1 MSSPATGR
9 VVVLGSLNADVFA
22 RVQRHP
28 RPGET
33 VLGSGGEV
41 RAGGKGANQAAAAAL
56 AGARV
61 VMVGA
66 VGSDAYAAVATGNLA
81 RAGVSLDAVRTVDG
95 PTGLALI
102 TVSADGEN
110 SIIVIPGANAQVGE
124 PELAQLDSLDAGD
137 VLVLQGEVPVESV
150 TAAALAAAARGARV
164 VLNLAPVIDLPA
176 GVLRLADPL
185 VVNEHEGAGALRLLG
200 GGALRLLGGGAL
212 RLVDADPTGGSPTEL
227 CAALREHGVPSVVMT
242 LGGQGALIAAAGPVT
257 AIPAEKVAV
266 VDTTGAGDAFAGA
279 LAAGLCAG
287 EDLVAAAQR
296 ASRFAAE
303 AVQHEGAQDS
313 YPDWRS

>member
-1 MSSPATGR
+1 MSSGR

-22 RVQRHP
+22 RVERHP

-56 AGARV
+56 AGAPV

-81 RAGVSLDAVRTVDG
+81 RAGVSLDAVRTVEG

-110 SIIVIPGANAQVGE
+110 SIIVIPGANAQVGAPDLGHLE
-124 PELAQLDSLDAGD
+124 TLSASD
-137 VLVLQGEVPVESV
+137 VLVLQGEVPVEAV
-150 TAAALAAAARGARV
+150 TAAAQTAAVRGARV
-164 VLNLAPVIDLPA
+164 VVNLAPVVALPA
-176 GVLRLADPL
+176 EVLQLADPL
-185 VVNEHEGAGALRLLG
+185 VVNEHEGEGALRLL
-200 GGALRLLGGGAL
+200 
-212 RLVDADPTGGSPTEL
+212 DADPSGLSPEKL
-227 CAALREHGVPSVVMT
+227 CQALRANGVPSVVMT
-242 LGGQGALIAAAGPVT
+242 LGGEGALIAADAVT
-257 AIPAEKVAV
+257 NIPAENVTV
-266 VDTTGAGDAFAGA
+266 VDTTGAGDAFVGA

-287 EDLVAAAQR
+287 EDLVAAARR
-296 ASRFAAE
+296 ATRFAAE

-313 YPDWRS
+313 YPDWRQR

>member
-1 MSSPATGR
+1 MSFGGR

-22 RVQRHP
+22 RVERHP
-28 RPGET
+28 LPGET

-81 RAGVSLDAVRTVDG
+81 QAGVSLDAVRTVDG

-124 PELAQLDSLDAGD
+124 PELAQLDSLGAGD
-137 VLVLQGEVPVESV
+137 VLVLQGEVPVGAV
-150 TAAALAAAARGARV
+150 TAAAETAAARGARV
-164 VLNLAPVIDLPA
+164 VINLAPVVPLPG

-185 VVNEHEGAGALRLLG
+185 VVNEHEGAGALELLDG
-200 GGALRLLGGGAL
+200 
-212 RLVDADPTGGSPTEL
+212 DPSGLSPSEL
-227 CAALREHGVPSVVMT
+227 CETLRSRGVPSVVMT
-242 LGGQGALIAAAGPVT
+242 LGGQGSLIAAATGPVT
-257 AIPAEKVAV
+257 AIPAEKVTV

-287 EDLVAAAQR
+287 EDLVAAAHR
-296 ASRFAAE
+296 ATRFAAE

-313 YPDWRS
+313 YPDWRAQ

>member
-1 MSSPATGR
+1 MSAAGR

-22 RVQRHP
+22 RVERHP

-66 VGSDAYAAVATGNLA
+66 VGTDAYAAVATGNLA

-110 SIIVIPGANAQVGE
+110 SIIVIPGANAHVGE
-124 PELAQLDSLDAGD
+124 PELAQLDSLRAGD
-137 VLVLQGEVPVESV
+137 VLVLQGEVPVEAV
-150 TAAALAAAARGARV
+150 TAAAKAAAAHGARV
-164 VLNLAPVIDLPA
+164 VVNLAPVVALPA
-176 GVLRLADPL
+176 DVLRLADPL
-185 VVNEHEGAGALRLLG
+185 VVNEHEGEGALRLLV
-200 GGALRLLGGGAL
+200 GGALPLL
-212 RLVDADPTGGSPTEL
+212 DADPREL
-227 CAALREHGVPSVVMT
+227 CEALRGNGVPSVVMT
-242 LGGQGALIAAAGPVT
+242 LGGEGALIATDSVT
-257 AIPAEKVAV
+257 QIPAEKVTV

-279 LAAGLCAG
+279 LAAGLCNG
-287 EDLVAAAQR
+287 DDLVESARR
-296 ASRFAAE
+296 ANRFAAE
-303 AVQHEGAQDS
+303 AVQHRGAQDS

>member
-1 MSSPATGR
+1 MSSGGR

-22 RVQRHP
+22 RVARHP

-81 RAGVSLDAVRTVDG
+81 QAGVSLGGVRTVDG

-124 PELAQLDSLDAGD
+124 PELAQLDSLGPWD
-137 VLVLQGEVPVESV
+137 VLVLQGEVPVEAV
-150 TAAALAAAARGARV
+150 TAAARAAAARGARV
-164 VLNLAPVIDLPA
+164 VVNLAPVVSLPA
-176 GVLRLADPL
+176 EVLRQADPL
-185 VVNEHEGAGALRLLG
+185 VVNEHEGEGALRLLS
-200 GGALRLLGGGAL
+200 GGALRLL
-212 RLVDADPTGGSPTEL
+212 DADPSGLSPNEL
-227 CAALREHGVPSVVMT
+227 CETLRSRGVPSVVMT
-242 LGGQGALIAAAGPVT
+242 LGGQGSLIADATGPVT
-257 AIPAEKVAV
+257 AIPAEKVTV

-287 EDLVAAAQR
+287 EELVAAAHR
-296 ASRFAAE
+296 ATRFAAQ

-313 YPDWRS
+313 YPDWRIPR

>member
-1 MSSPATGR
+1 MSAGGR

-22 RVQRHP
+22 RVERHP

-81 RAGVSLDAVRTVDG
+81 QAGVSLEAVRRVDG

-137 VLVLQGEVPVESV
+137 VLVLQGEVPVGAV
-150 TAAALAAAARGARV
+150 TAAAEIAAARGARV
-164 VLNLAPVIDLPA
+164 VINLAPVVPLPG

-185 VVNEHEGAGALRLLG
+185 VVNEHEGAGALELLDG
-200 GGALRLLGGGAL
+200 
-212 RLVDADPTGGSPTEL
+212 DPCGLSPSEL
-227 CAALREHGVPSVVMT
+227 CETLRSRGVPSVVMT
-242 LGGQGALIAAAGPVT
+242 LGGEGSLIAAATGPV
-257 AIPAEKVAV
+257 AQIPAEKVTV

-279 LAAGLCAG
+279 LAAGLCNG
-287 EDLVAAAQR
+287 DDLIEAAHR
-296 ASRFAAE
+296 ATRFAAE

-313 YPDWRS
+313 YPDWRQK

>member
-1 MSSPATGR
+1 M
-9 VVVLGSLNADVFA
+9 VVLGSLNADVFA
-22 RVQRHP
+22 RVDRHP

-61 VMVGA
+61 LMVGA
-66 VGSDAYAAVATGNLA
+66 VGNDAYAAVATGKLA
-81 RAGVSLDAVRTVDG
+81 QAGVSLDAVRTVQG

-110 SIIVIPGANAQVGE
+110 SIIVIPGANAKVGE
-124 PELAQLDSLDAGD
+124 PDLAHLEILCAGD
-137 VLVLQGEVPVESV
+137 VLVLQGEVPVETV
-150 TAAALAAAARGARV
+150 AAAARAASARGARV
-164 VLNLAPVIDLPA
+164 ILNLAPVVALPA
-176 GVLRLADPL
+176 EVLRLADPL
-185 VVNEHEGAGALRLLG
+185 VVNEHEGAGALKLL
-200 GGALRLLGGGAL
+200 
-212 RLVDADPTGGSPTEL
+212 DADPTGLDPEAL
-227 CAALREHGVPSVVMT
+227 CESLRAQGVPSVVMT
-242 LGGQGALIAAAGPVT
+242 LGGEGALIVAEAVT
-257 AIPAEKVAV
+257 QIPAEKVTV

-287 EDLVAAAQR
+287 EDLVAAAGR
-296 ASRFAAE
+296 ATRFAAE

>member
-1 MSSPATGR
+1 MSAGR

-33 VLGSGGEV
+33 VLGAGGEV

-66 VGSDAYAAVATGNLA
+66 VGDDAYAAVATGNLA
-81 RAGVSLDAVRTVDG
+81 RAGVSLDAVRTVGG

-110 SIIVIPGANAQVGE
+110 SIIVIPGANAAVGVPDLE
-124 PELAQLDSLDAGD
+124 HLESLGATD
-137 VLVLQGEVPVESV
+137 VLVLQGEVPVDTV
-150 TAAALAAAARGARV
+150 AAAAQAAAARGARV
-164 VLNLAPVIDLPA
+164 MVNLAPVVPLPA
-176 GVLRLADPL
+176 EVLRLADPL
-185 VVNEHEGAGALRLLG
+185 VVNEHEGEGALRLLG
-200 GGALRLLGGGAL
+200 
-212 RLVDADPTGGSPTEL
+212 ADPARESPTEL
-227 CAALREHGVPSVVMT
+227 CKALRTHGVRSVVMT
-242 LGGQGALIAAAGPVT
+242 LGGQGALIIDTTGSVT
-257 AIPAEKVAV
+257 QIPAEKVTV

-287 EDLVAAAQR
+287 EDLGTAARR
-296 ASRFAAE
+296 ATRFAAE

>member
-1 MSSPATGR
+1 MSSGGR

-22 RVQRHP
+22 RVERHP

-33 VLGSGGEV
+33 VLGAGGEV

-66 VGSDAYAAVATGNLA
+66 VGSDAYAAVATGNLVQ
-81 RAGVSLDAVRTVDG
+81 AGVSLDGVRTVDG

-110 SIIVIPGANAQVGE
+110 SIIVIPGANAHVGD
-124 PELAQLDSLDAGD
+124 PELAQLDSLDEAD
-137 VLVLQGEVPVESV
+137 VLVLQGEVPVEAV
-150 TAAALAAAARGARV
+150 AAAARAAAAHGARLV
-164 VLNLAPVIDLPA
+164 VNLAPVVPLPA
-176 GVLRLADPL
+176 EVLRLADPL
-185 VVNEHEGAGALRLLG
+185 VVNEHEGSGALRLLS
-200 GGALRLLGGGAL
+200 GGALL
-212 RLVDADPTGGSPTEL
+212 DADPAGLSPTEL
-227 CAALREHGVPSVVMT
+227 CEALRAHGVPSVVMT
-242 LGGQGALIAAAGPVT
+242 LGGEGSLIAAATGRAT
-257 AIPAEKVAV
+257 RIPAEKVTA

-287 EDLVAAAQR
+287 EDLVAAAHR
-296 ASRFAAE
+296 ATRFAAE

-313 YPDWRS
+313 YPDWRQP

>member
-1 MSSPATGR
+1 MSGGR

-56 AGARV
+56 AGAPV
-61 VMVGA
+61 LMVGA
-66 VGSDAYAAVATGNLA
+66 VGDDAYAAVATGNLA

-110 SIIVIPGANAQVGE
+110 SIIVIPGANAHVGE
-124 PELAQLDSLDAGD
+124 PELAHLENICAGD
-137 VLVLQGEVPVESV
+137 ILVLQGEVPIEAV
-150 TAAALAAAARGARV
+150 TAAARAATARGARV
-164 VLNLAPVIDLPA
+164 VVNLAPVVALPA
-176 GVLRLADPL
+176 EVLRLADPL
-185 VVNEHEGAGALRLLG
+185 VINEHEGEGALTLL
-200 GGALRLLGGGAL
+200 
-212 RLVDADPTGGSPTEL
+212 DADPTGLSPGQL
-227 CAALREHGVPSVVMT
+227 CEALRARGVPSVVMT
-242 LGGQGALIAAAGPVT
+242 LGGEGSLIAADALT
-257 AIPAEKVAV
+257 QIPAEKVAV

-287 EDLVAAAQR
+287 EDLVSAAHR
-296 ASRFAAE
+296 ATRFAAE
-303 AVQHEGAQDS
+303 AVQHDGAQDS
-313 YPDWRS
+313 YPDWRQA

>member
-1 MSSPATGR
+1 

-200 GGALRLLGGGAL
+200 GGALRL
-212 RLVDADPTGGSPTEL
+212 VDADPTGGSPTEL

>member
-1 MSSPATGR
+1 MTGR

-22 RVQRHP
+22 RVERHP
-28 RPGET
+28 KPGET

-56 AGARV
+56 AGAQV

-110 SIIVIPGANAQVGE
+110 SIIVIPGANAKVGQPDLIHLE
-124 PELAQLDSLDAGD
+124 SLTATD
-137 VLVLQGEVPVESV
+137 VLVLQGEVPAGTVA
-150 TAAALAAAARGARV
+150 TATRIAADCGARV
-164 VLNLAPVIDLPA
+164 VVNLAPVIPLPA
-176 GVLRLADPL
+176 EVLRRADPL
-185 VVNEHEGAGALRLLG
+185 VVNEHEGAGALRLFDADPSGLTPEG
-200 GGALRLLGGGAL
+200 VCEALRLL
-212 RLVDADPTGGSPTEL
+212 
-227 CAALREHGVPSVVMT
+227 GVPSVVMT
-242 LGGQGALIAAAGPVT
+242 LGGQGALIADDAVT
-257 AIPAEKVAV
+257 QIPAEKVDV

-287 EDLVAAAQR
+287 EDLVTAARR
-296 ASRFAAE
+296 ATRFAAE

>member
-200 GGALRLLGGGAL
+200 GGALRL
-212 RLVDADPTGGSPTEL
+212 VDADPTGGSPTEL

>member
-1 MSSPATGR
+1 MSTDGR

-22 RVQRHP
+22 RVARHP

-66 VGSDAYAAVATGNLA
+66 VGDDAYAAVATGNLVG
-81 RAGVSLDAVRTVDG
+81 AGVSMDGVRTVAG

-110 SIIVIPGANAQVGE
+110 SIIVIPGANAAVGE
-124 PELAQLDSLDAGD
+124 PELAQLDSLGAGD
-137 VLVLQGEVPVESV
+137 VVVLQGEVPVAAV
-150 TAAALAAAARGARV
+150 TAAARAAAERGARV
-164 VLNLAPVIDLPA
+164 VVNLAPVVALPA
-176 GVLRLADPL
+176 DVLRLADPL
-185 VVNEHEGAGALRLLG
+185 VVNEHEGEGALRLL
-200 GGALRLLGGGAL
+200 
-212 RLVDADPTGGSPTEL
+212 DADPAGLSPDEL
-227 CAALREHGVPSVVMT
+227 CARLREQGVPSVVMT
-242 LGGQGALIAAAGPVT
+242 LGGAGAIIAAGTPPAT
-257 AIPAEKVAV
+257 RIPAEEVTV

-279 LAAGLCAG
+279 LAAGLCNG
-287 EDLVAAAQR
+287 EDLIDAARR
-296 ASRFAAE
+296 ATRFAAE

-313 YPDWRS
+313 YPDWRQR

>member
-1 MSSPATGR
+1 MSSAGR

-22 RVQRHP
+22 RVERHP

-56 AGARV
+56 AGAPV

-66 VGSDAYAAVATGNLA
+66 VGNDAYAAVATGNLA
-81 RAGVSLDAVRTVDG
+81 QAGVSLAAVRTVDG

-124 PELAQLDSLDAGD
+124 PELAQLDSLGASD
-137 VLVLQGEVPVESV
+137 VLVLQGEVPVEAV
-150 TAAALAAAARGARV
+150 TAAAQAAAARGARLV
-164 VLNLAPVIDLPA
+164 VNLAPVVPLPA
-176 GVLRLADPL
+176 EVLRLADPL
-185 VVNEHEGAGALRLLG
+185 VVNEHEGSGALRLLS
-200 GGALRLLGGGAL
+200 GAALL
-212 RLVDADPTGGSPTEL
+212 DAEPTGLSPAEL
-227 CAALREHGVPSVVMT
+227 CETLRAHGVPSVVMT
-242 LGGQGALIAAAGPVT
+242 LGGQGALIAAGSGAVT
-257 AIPAEKVAV
+257 AIPAEKVTV

-279 LAAGLCAG
+279 LAAGLCGGA
-287 EDLVAAAQR
+287 DLIAAARR

-313 YPDWRS
+313 YPDWRQS